1 MRAVVTFVLIISI
14 VVSSG
19 CKKDSPSPPNKALL
33 TAPAN
38 NEECAPISS
47 SSDENNTVRF
57 TWQAADNTDSY
68 QLHIRNLVTNNA
80 ITRNL
85 EVTGES
91 VSLPKGTPF
100 SWFVITE
107 NRQTADKVMSDTWRF
122 YNPGSETAR
131 IPFPAEIISPRS
143 GASVVRDMNNE
154 IMLQWEGSDID
165 GDIESFEIYLS
176 TENPPETLI
185 ETLGANANSQP
196 VSVDA
201 DTIYYWRIVTRDT
214 EGNTSDTGTL
224 DFKVL

>member
-1 MRAVVTFVLIISI
+1 MRLLVAFIFLTLVVT
-14 VVSSG
+14 SG
-19 CKKDSPSPPNKALL
+19 CKKDPPSPPDKALL

-38 NEECAPISS
+38 NEECSPIASS
-47 SSDENNTVRF
+47 SGANNTVRF

-68 QLHIRNLVTNNA
+68 QLHIRNLITNNA

-85 EVTGES
+85 EVTSEN

-107 NRQTADKVMSDTWRF
+107 NQQTADKVMSDTWRF
-122 YNPGSETAR
+122 YNPGSETAHV
-131 IPFPAEIISPRS
+131 PFPAEIISPRP
-143 GASVVRDMNNE
+143 GASVVRDVNNE
-154 IMLQWEGSDID
+154 ILLEWEGSDID
-165 GDIESFEIYLS
+165 NDIESYEIYFS

-185 ETLGANANSQP
+185 ETLNANAGSQR

-201 DTIYYWRIVTRDT
+201 DTIYYWRIVTTDA

-224 DFKVL
+224 DFRVL